1 MEVPAAAASQRLSPL
16 LSPSPNMV
24 TWGTRSPGGTS
35 IKDLLAERSRNS
47 PIPPPSP
54 GMSDGG
60 FSQFDSPATLHSPV
74 FNFAAHH
81 PHEFD
86 DESFADP
93 REPEGEEEEHDV
105 VRLTVDDLPAF
116 PPRMGSPP
124 PPPSPTSMSVNDGY
138 SDYSPSPSIGSV
150 RMATVASVPHRR
162 TAGQA
167 RNARLSVTSSVLSA
181 SVEDAKEEKDQ
192 TVWDAQALVR
202 QSFVDRL
209 PQDIAAILATAN
221 QEALPGRAPEEEE
234 DSQAKTPPE
243 RPTTPIAPPHLQKIK
258 PLAMKKEEPP
268 AKVPKSGSKESE
280 LSAGS
285 WRDNL
290 DAAVKHI
297 ETDPALRPE
306 ADAMQ
311 RMKSILGPK
320 MKIISKAPWDA
331 DAVEEEDVQSSSA
344 SSMSSRRSTDALSR
358 QPAPAAKTSKERLK
372 ENVKPTKSRTRSFSV
387 LTSRRA
393 NTADDAKERE
403 EALQG
408 LGLGLG
414 TVTLLNDSPT
424 KRPFKNVVKSS
435 ASIPLSESFRD
446 FVATSSAIIHP
457 RSPTELTAPTRTTKY
472 SAPAELPSSTV
483 TIVSGLPRSE
493 SASKIRTGRNIPPPV
508 VFEMVSTSST
518 SLPSP
523 NPATLPKSAPPTILT
538 FARSDSHASL
548 TVRAPPLRT
557 SSAVD
562 ASGSSPSTPTALA
575 AFPPS
580 PTSPGA
586 PAASYFTAIPGATG
600 TSPASPVNFGHK
612 LISLEEARQR
622 ENVRSATQRKPTPP
636 SAQLSGH
643 DSSNSLSG
651 KSRAGES
658 TVESQG
664 GRKASTP
671 PGGPSPSPSTAPLP
685 TPKSLKPKKSGFL
698 KRMMGGD
705 KHDRSEVPTAVPILD
720 LNRALDAENAAYRPS
735 LSSSG
740 SIPTLS
746 SASPPSSLSKA
757 TGSPLAAAAAAASSS
772 APSSRVAF
780 GLMPIPDPS
789 ERLRKG
795 AAPSLSLRPI
805 SMAFSAGLPSDFL
818 AIAPTDHSTT
828 GPAVPEKSLS
838 TSSSPPEF
846 LVSPTAPSFK
856 SGISTTAPSLF
867 DDPLLSPATVP
878 GLPSTPLTPLFPS
891 SPGLPP
897 SADNHGAAEP
907 YTALQDEFGKAKRA
921 WKALQWELEAQIR
934 ALQIELEKT
943 REEQQ
948 FEGVQDPKEGE
959 KGNGGAGTLFG
970 SGSGVIV

>member
-1 MEVPAAAASQRLSPL
+1 MEAPSAAASQRLSPL
-16 LSPSPNMV
+16 LAPSPNMA

-35 IKDLLAERSRNS
+35 IKDLLAERSKNS

-60 FSQFDSPATLHSPV
+60 FSQFDSPVTLHSPV

-86 DESFADP
+86 DEPFADP
-93 REPEGEEEEHDV
+93 PEPEVEEEEHDV
-105 VRLTVDDLPAF
+105 VRLTVDDLPLF

-124 PPPSPTSMSVNDGY
+124 PPPSPTNMSVNDGY

-167 RNARLSVTSSVLSA
+167 RNSRLSVTSSVVSA
-181 SVEDAKEEKDQ
+181 SVEDADEGKDQ

-221 QEALPGRAPEEEE
+221 QEALPAKAPDEE
-234 DSQAKTPPE
+234 DPQAKTPPG
-243 RPTTPIAPPHLQKIK
+243 RPTTPVARPRVQEIK
-258 PLAMKKEEPP
+258 PLVMKKEEPP
-268 AKVPKSGSKESE
+268 AKVLKSGSKESE

-297 ETDPALRPE
+297 ETDPAMRPE

-331 DAVEEEDVQSSSA
+331 DAVEEEDIQSSST
-344 SSMSSRRSTDALSR
+344 SSMSSRPSTDALSR
-358 QPAPAAKTSKERLK
+358 QPAPTAKTSKERLK
-372 ENVKPTKSRTRSFSV
+372 ENVKPTKRTRSFSV

-424 KRPFKNVVKSS
+424 KRPFKNGIKPS

-457 RSPTELTAPTRTTKY
+457 QSPPKLTAPTRTTKH
-472 SAPAELPSSTV
+472 SAPAELPSPTV

-493 SASKIRTGRNIPPPV
+493 SASKLRTGRNVPPPV
-508 VFEMVSTSST
+508 VFEMVSASSA

-523 NPATLPKSAPPTILT
+523 NSATIPKSAPPTVST
-538 FARSDSHASL
+538 FARSDSHTSL
-548 TVRAPPLRT
+548 TVRAVPLRP
-557 SSAVD
+557 SSTVN
-562 ASGSSPSTPTALA
+562 SSSSSPSTPTALS

-586 PAASYFTAIPGATG
+586 PAASYFTSVPGAPG

-622 ENVRSATQRKPTPP
+622 ENVRSAAQRKPTPP
-636 SAQLSGH
+636 FAQLSGY

-651 KSRAGES
+651 KSRTRES
-658 TVESQG
+658 TMESQG

-671 PGGPSPSPSTAPLP
+671 PGGPSPSSSTVPLP

-705 KHDRSEVPTAVPILD
+705 KHDRSEVPTAVPVLD

-735 LSSSG
+735 LSSSA

-746 SASPPSSLSKA
+746 STSPPSSLSKA
-757 TGSPLAAAAAAASSS
+757 TGSPLAATAAAASSP

-780 GLMPIPDPS
+780 GLMPTPDPS

-818 AIAPTDHSTT
+818 AIAPDAHSTT
-828 GPAVPEKSLS
+828 GTSVSEKSLP

-856 SGISTTAPSLF
+856 SSTSTTAPSLF
-867 DDPLLSPATVP
+867 DEPLLSPATIP
-878 GLPSTPLTPLFPS
+878 GLPSTPLTPSFPP

-897 SADNHGAAEP
+897 GADNHGAAEQ
-907 YTALQDEFGKAKRA
+907 YAALQDEFGKAKRA
-921 WKALQWELEAQIR
+921 WKTLQWELEAQIR

-943 REEQQ
+943 REEKQV
-948 FEGVQDPKEGE
+948 EGAQEPKEGE

-970 SGSGVIV
+970 SGLGVIA